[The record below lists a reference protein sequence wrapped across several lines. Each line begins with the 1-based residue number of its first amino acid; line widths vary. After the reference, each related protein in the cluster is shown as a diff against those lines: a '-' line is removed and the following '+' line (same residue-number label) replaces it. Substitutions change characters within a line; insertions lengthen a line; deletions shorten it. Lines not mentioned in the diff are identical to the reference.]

1 MLDIDLF
8 PSPLQ
13 LEAAAAWY
21 MHAFVAVVL
30 SIAAMIALLGQAS
43 ALCFHEECWCMHT
56 ITVSL

>member
-30 SIAAMIALLGQAS
+30 SVAAMIALLGQAS
-43 ALCFHEECWCMHT
+43 AL
-56 ITVSL
+56 VSTRSAGVCIQS